1 MKLQRQRHEQH
12 HKYATFDKAP
22 TICCQEKP
30 PKQIAKQSLAA
41 EASAMQ
47 HLYMSVVCTY
57 TLYVR
62 IYIWIF
68 SGNAVNV
75 RLLGP
80 D

>member
-1 MKLQRQRHEQH
+1 MKLLRQRHEQH

-47 HLYMSVVCTY
+47 HLYMSVVVYIHCTSES
-57 TLYVR
+57 
-62 IYIWIF
+62 I
-68 SGNAVNV
+68 SGYFQVM
-75 RLLGP
+75 P
-80 D
+80 